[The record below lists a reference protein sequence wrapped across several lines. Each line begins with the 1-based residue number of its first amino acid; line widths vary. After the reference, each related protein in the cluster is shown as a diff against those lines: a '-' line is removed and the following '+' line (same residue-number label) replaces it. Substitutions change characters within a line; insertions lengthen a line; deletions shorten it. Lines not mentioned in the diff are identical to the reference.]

1 MASVTRYRSRSATPL
16 ERSLGFGSS
25 RRPKQVCR
33 RSNMLDR
40 TCHITPDLI
49 SDYVADR
56 LDDDD
61 ARVVE
66 EAIDHN
72 DRIAAAV
79 ATARQ
84 VNSRM
89 ARSFAI
95 ARH

>member
-1 MASVTRYRSRSATPL
+1 
-16 ERSLGFGSS
+16 
-25 RRPKQVCR
+25 
-33 RSNMLDR
+33 MLDR

-66 EAIDHN
+66 EAIEHN
-72 DRIAAAV
+72 DGIAAAV

-89 ARSFAI
+89 ARSFAT
-95 ARH
+95 ARHVGYRIEDAAGHICRSC

>member
-1 MASVTRYRSRSATPL
+1 MS
-16 ERSLGFGSS
+16 
-25 RRPKQVCR
+25 
-33 RSNMLDR
+33 DR

-49 SDYVADR
+49 SDYVADK

-61 ARVVE
+61 ARVIE
-66 EAIDHN
+66 EAIEHN
-72 DRIAAAV
+72 DEIAAAV

-89 ARSFAI
+89 ARSFAT

>member
-1 MASVTRYRSRSATPL
+1 MFARFTAA
-16 ERSLGFGSS
+16 ER
-25 RRPKQVCR
+25 RVCR
-33 RSNMLDR
+33 SSNMSDR

-66 EAIDHN
+66 EAIEHN
-72 DRIAAAV
+72 DGIAAAV

-89 ARSFAI
+89 ARSFAT

>member
-1 MASVTRYRSRSATPL
+1 MS
-16 ERSLGFGSS
+16 
-25 RRPKQVCR
+25 
-33 RSNMLDR
+33 DR

-66 EAIDHN
+66 EAIEHN
-72 DRIAAAV
+72 DGIAAAV

-89 ARSFAI
+89 ARSFATVLS
-95 ARH
+95 H

>member
-1 MASVTRYRSRSATPL
+1 M
-16 ERSLGFGSS
+16 
-25 RRPKQVCR
+25 
-33 RSNMLDR
+33 SNR

-56 LDDDD
+56 LDHDD

-66 EAIDHN
+66 EAIEHN
-72 DRIAAAV
+72 DGIAAAV
-79 ATARQ
+79 ATARH

-89 ARSFAI
+89 VRSFAT